1 MPKQVR
7 VFYAYPNHPPSVGET
22 ISSAITKLSAIDEIK
37 RNNIRFAKWTDSAAS
52 GSRLIRTVLGQI
64 DRSQIFSCDL
74 TYLNPNVSF
83 ELGYS
88 IARFKRLFTALNPSI
103 SNVNKNYRRIYFS
116 LLGMTYAEYE
126 NHEELAET
134 FLHEKPWQSLLQTL
148 LDQRYRQKT
157 PQPESPTVMYVK
169 PPANTDSVLA
179 TIGEL
184 KRSVFGESIIIDD
197 PKEYSSL
204 SLEWY
209 AEKLL
214 ESDAV
219 VVHLLGT
226 NHEEHK
232 EHNIKASIVAGLAH
246 GFGRPIMMLA
256 HAPYESPIDYD
267 QWLSVHD
274 TAEACMT
281 TTKTWLD
288 SVGNSLPRRRPRR
301 QRASGVR
308 SRQLDLRS
316 LFLGD
321 PVAEHEADKLHEY
334 FVETDAF
341 RRAMD
346 DPLTILVGRRG
357 TGKTAI
363 LYAIYG
369 ELKSSRA
376 SHVTI
381 LKPVGYETHGLI
393 RVLEEV
399 RQRSER
405 GFLIES
411 LWKLLIY
418 SEVASSSASVIQ
430 DRPVHLERTV
440 AEIEFLDYYERNS
453 NVLSPPVSERIQNAV
468 TSLEGVGGIA
478 DSQEQRLKISE
489 GLHNSLIS
497 DIRQHLGKVL
507 TDSES
512 LVLLIDG
519 LDEPWGPGEHVTL
532 LAELIGG
539 LLGVEQFIP
548 SDFQRSSSRVSPV
561 NAKVS
566 ILLRS
571 DIFAFVQHLISEQD
585 KLPIVRTTWNDQETL
600 LRVLDERMLYG
611 APRGRSATE
620 VWTELFPTE
629 VVGVDCADF
638 ILRTVLPRPRDLIHL
653 VKAAISSAIN
663 RGHDKLQPEDFLTAR
678 ERYSQWVFDSILKE
692 DDPSRGKLERIL
704 YEFAGAGRELGLED
718 IESRFSSAGVDGTD
732 ANFYLDLLCDISFL
746 GIETTTGFR
755 YSSEEEERRS
765 LRNVARVLASRDER
779 KERFEVNPAFY
790 QILQI
795 E

>member
-7 VFYAYPNHPPSVGET
+7 VFYAYPNVPPTVGET
-22 ISSAITKLSAIDEIK
+22 ISSAIDKLSATDEIK
-37 RNNIRFAKWTDSAAS
+37 LNNVRFTKWTDNAVS
-52 GSRLIRTVLGQI
+52 GTQLIGNVMHQI
-64 DRSQIFSCDL
+64 DRSQIFACDL
-74 TYLNPNVSF
+74 TYPNHNVSF
-83 ELGYS
+83 ELGYA
-88 IARFKRLFTALNPSI
+88 IGRFKRIFTSLDPSI
-103 SNVNKNYRRIYFS
+103 SDANKDYRRIYFS
-116 LLGMTYAEYE
+116 LLNMGYKGYE
-126 NHEELAET
+126 NHESLAES
-134 FLHEKPWQSLLQTL
+134 FLLERPWQNLGQSLL
-148 LDQRYRQKT
+148 DKRYRQKA
-157 PQPESPTVMYVK
+157 PLPENPTVMYLK
-169 PPANTDSVLA
+169 PPLNTDSVIA
-179 TIGEL
+179 AIDEL
-184 KRSVFGESIIIDD
+184 GRSVFGGSVIIDD
-197 PKEYSSL
+197 PNEYSSQMVD
-204 SLEWY
+204 WY

-214 ESDAV
+214 SADAV
-219 VVHLLGT
+219 VVHLLST
-226 NHEEHK
+226 NHQDHRD
-232 EHNIKASIVAGLAH
+232 HNFRASIVAGLAT
-246 GFGRPIMMLA
+246 GLDRQIVMLA

-267 QWLSVHD
+267 KWLTVHN
-274 TAEACMT
+274 TAESCLSAI
-281 TTKTWLD
+281 KQWIE
-288 SVGNSLPRRRPRR
+288 SVTDKLPRRRPRR
-301 QRASGVR
+301 QQALANTSK
-308 SRQLDLRS
+308 QLDVRS

-321 PVAEHEADKLHEY
+321 PVAEHEAKNLHEY

-341 RRAMD
+341 LRAMD

-363 LYAIYG
+363 LYAIDG
-369 ELKSSRA
+369 ELKSGKGN
-376 SHVTI
+376 HVTI
-381 LKPVGYETHGLI
+381 MKPVGYETHGLI
-393 RVLEEV
+393 RVLEDV
-399 RQRSER
+399 KQRSER

-418 SEVASSSASVIQ
+418 SEIASSVASAIL
-430 DRPVHLERTV
+430 DRPVHMERTV

-453 NVLSPPVSERIQNAV
+453 NVLSPPISERIQNAV

-497 DIRQHLGKVL
+497 DIRQHLGRVL
-507 TDSES
+507 ANSDS

-519 LDEPWGPGEHVTL
+519 LDEPWGPGEHVSH

-539 LLGVEQFIP
+539 LLGVAQLIP
-548 SDFQRSSSRVSPV
+548 NDFQRSNSRLRPV
-561 NAKVS
+561 NAKIT

-571 DIFAFVQHLISEQD
+571 DIFAFVQHLIPEQD
-585 KLPIVRTTWNDQETL
+585 KLPIVRITWNDRESL
-600 LRVLDERMLYG
+600 LRVLDGRMLYG
-611 APRGRSATE
+611 APRGRSAIE
-620 VWTELFPTE
+620 IWTELFPEE

-653 VKAAISSAIN
+653 VKAAISNAIN
-663 RGHDKLQPEDFLTAR
+663 RGHGKLQPEDFLTAR
-678 ERYSQWVFDSILKE
+678 EQYSQYAFDSILKE
-692 DDPSRGKLERIL
+692 DDPTKGKLERIL

-790 QILQI
+790 QVLQI